1 MISGITL
8 ADVASP
14 DDALD
19 MARCRNE
26 VRSYL
31 THNTN
36 PISPEQQLE
45 WYRTTYIPGR
55 TRGKMFGYVLRE
67 GLNPIGYGLIT
78 ERDELMWVS
87 GGVDQQYRGKGLGEA
102 VFHFLTEHIHDELG
116 HSGAFLD
123 VREDNIPA
131 QRLYEKLG
139 YSALGHVNGLIQMI
153 HRKEVQS

>member
-1 MISGITL
+1 MMLDISL

-31 THNTN
+31 THNTDE
-36 PISPEQQLE
+36 ISPEQQLD
-45 WYRTTYIPGR
+45 WYRNSYIPGR
-55 TRGKMFGYVLRE
+55 TRGKIFGYVLRQQ
-67 GLNPIGYGLIT
+67 LTPIGYGLIT

-87 GGVDQQYRGKGLGEA
+87 GGVSQQYRGKGLGEA
-102 VFHFLTEHIHDELG
+102 VFHFLTEQIHDELG

-139 YSALGHVNGLIQMI
+139 YAAIGHVNGLVQMV
-153 HRKEVQS
+153 HRREE